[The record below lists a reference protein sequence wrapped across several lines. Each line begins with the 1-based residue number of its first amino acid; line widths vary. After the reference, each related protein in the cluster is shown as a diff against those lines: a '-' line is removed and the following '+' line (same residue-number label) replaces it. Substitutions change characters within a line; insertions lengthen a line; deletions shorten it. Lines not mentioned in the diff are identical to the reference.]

1 MAAADSCRTG
11 LEFSATVG
19 IMEDIDE
26 VFALIGLFVKNSW
39 IECGVLL
46 TSARAWCLTVFLNA
60 ELFLRVLNGSDGLSQ

>member
-1 MAAADSCRTG
+1 MRGTHRTG
-11 LEFSATVG
+11 LEISATVG

-39 IECGVLL
+39 IECVVLL
-46 TSARAWCLTVFLNA
+46 TSARAQCFDSFFES